1 MYLLLSH
8 LFPDAGVMKMH
19 VMPQAVD
26 HWTGHPDCPEMLK
39 AQSALAQ
46 SAELPII
53 PGDPDSFDSEMSQ
66 LWTQVTGTI
75 FRPISAKDCLTEAV
89 CTPQPLPQGFTREL
103 FDWAMQK
110 SLKAQQM
117 KYSAKPVVSKVLAS
131 RVLFDL
137 QDTFR
142 SQTERDRHASSPPLA
157 LVSSHDTTLIQLLV
171 AMDLWDGQWPTYAE
185 TIILEAYQ
193 ATSAGKVENFFR
205 FLRRGKPL
213 KIAACG
219 GTICPAEVLYKL
231 GMPMLRDPDQM
242 DMYCLGQPE
251 AEISGMPEIVAIN
264 AAERRDLHTQEGTRD
279 RVNHNHYAIAAAL
292 IVVAMCSALSGFALA
307 LWLARVPSERRDC
320 YIAIGA

>member
-53 PGDPDSFDSEMSQ
+53 PGNPDNHDSMMSQ

-89 CTPQPLPQGFTREL
+89 CTPQPLPKGFTREL
-103 FDWAMQK
+103 FDWAMYK

-117 KYSAKPVVSKVLAS
+117 KYAAKPVVSKVLAS

-142 SQTERDRHASSPPLA
+142 SQTDKDRQAPAAPLT

-205 FLRRGKPL
+205 LLRRGKPL
-213 KIAACG
+213 EIPACG
-219 GTICPAEVLYKL
+219 GSSICPADVLYKL

-242 DMYCLGQPE
+242 DMYCLGQLASDMSGIPE
-251 AEISGMPEIVAIN
+251 VAIE
-264 AAERRDLHTQEGTRD
+264 AAERRDLHTQESTGAK
-279 RVNHNHYAIAAAL
+279 VNHNYYSIAAAL
-292 IVVAMCSALSGFALA
+292 IIVAMCSALSGFALA
-307 LWLARVPSERRDC
+307 LWLARVPSQRHDC